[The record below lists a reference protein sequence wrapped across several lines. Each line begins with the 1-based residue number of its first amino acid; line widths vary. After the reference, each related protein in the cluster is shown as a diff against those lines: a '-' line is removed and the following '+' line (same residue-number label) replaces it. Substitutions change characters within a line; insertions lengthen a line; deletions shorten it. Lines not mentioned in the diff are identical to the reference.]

1 MKIAKSELKL
11 LIENYLINEAR
22 RDREWIEALNIPE
35 EGKEEYRQAE
45 AQGLKIPELSW
56 IEKVRGTEP
65 VKDIIPDVIEFK
77 KSDFVNKIKTKSKRL
92 NDPSILNQLNLSV
105 KIYPTVNSLRA
116 VIEETNVD
124 ISGLDRR
131 RFVPL
136 ETGDDLE
143 IVGKAGPWTVILP
156 KTIRGSVSCDARTS
170 KDTSW
175 CTTKRSG
182 QNLFYHYVGNGAV
195 NMMLFYIM
203 DYNRK
208 PDDPFKERP
217 WPFEANNDSRISLG
231 VISGNPRMD
240 GTNGGLS
247 VDASNTGYEQDD
259 LESALGS
266 YYDEVMSLVNTSVQK
281 HGGISPALKT
291 VERAATNLDLLLKII
306 KDYDEEARTQF
317 VIKVLELDN
326 VSKDVLSYFSDDPNK
341 SIRTAVANNENTPGE
356 ILNKMSEVG
365 DYYDNVWEE
374 IAENISTPPASLTIL
389 FNKTKEPQFDY
400 DLRNTIQ
407 KSIAKNP
414 STPTELLTDIFNA
427 SLGRVMG
434 HSVQTQL
441 AKNPNLPL
449 EIIEVLA
456 SSDSSMVRGVISAN
470 PATPASLVEKL
481 AEDEDVFVKMYV
493 FRGNFN
499 KLSPSAIKRLSEDED
514 LNVRASV
521 AYHSKDPELLEK
533 LSNDPMPFVRQ
544 KVAINKVTPENT
556 LEKLKNDKD
565 QFVRARSEENLRNRQ
580 INESKRYSLNFLY
593 N

>member
-1 MKIAKSELKL
+1 MKLTKRQLSF
-11 LIENYLINEAR
+11 LIENYLISEGR
-22 RDREWIEALNIPE
+22 RDREWIEGLNIPE
-35 EGKEEYRQAE
+35 EDKEAYREAE
-45 AQGLKIPELSW
+45 KQGLKIQDMSW

-65 VKDIIPDVIEFK
+65 VKDVIPDVFQFK
-77 KSDFVNKIKTKSKRL
+77 KPDFVNKIKTKAKRL
-92 NDPSILNQLNLSV
+92 NDPSLLNQLNLSV

-116 VIEETNVD
+116 VIEKTNVD
-124 ISGLDRR
+124 ITGLDRR
-131 RFVPL
+131 SFVPL

-182 QNLFYHYVGNGAV
+182 QNLFYHYVGSGAV

-291 VERAATNLDLLLKII
+291 VESAATNLDLLLKII
-306 KDYDEEARTQF
+306 KDYDEEARSVF
-317 VIKVLELDN
+317 VVKTLEQDN
-326 VSKDVLSYFSDDPNK
+326 VSVDVLSYFSDDPNK
-341 SIRTAVANNENTPGE
+341 SIRRAVAQNENSPGE

-374 IAENISTPPASLTIL
+374 IAENISTPPATLAIL

-400 DLRNTIQ
+400 DLRYAIQ
-407 KSIAKNP
+407 KIIARNP

-427 SLGRVMG
+427 SLGRMMG

-470 PATPASLVEKL
+470 PATPANLVEKL

-493 FRGNFN
+493 FRGNFD
-499 KLSPSAIKRLSEDED
+499 KLSPSSIKRLSEDED
-514 LNVRASV
+514 LNVRAQV
-521 AYHSKDPELLEK
+521 GYKSKDPELLEK
-533 LSNDPMPFVRQ
+533 LSNDPAPFVRM
-544 KVAINKVTPENT
+544 KVAMNKATSTST

-565 QFVRARSEENLRNRQ
+565 PDVRRLSEENLRNRQ
-580 INESKRYSLNFLY
+580 INERKRYSLKFLF
-593 N
+593 